1 MNLSS
6 LFFFLLLG
14 PFIFPNSP
22 PPIFGTQA
30 CVRVSVCVYNLV
42 SSLHMCVK
50 IMHVCLP
57 VSILFCLKSSF
68 NQML

>member
-1 MNLSS
+1 MHVHVQRGAQRYSYSGVYTSTKCVLMNLSS

-30 CVRVSVCVYNLV
+30 CVRVSVCT
-42 SSLHMCVK
+42 
-50 IMHVCLP
+50 HVC
-57 VSILFCLKSSF
+57 VCV
-68 NQML
+68 